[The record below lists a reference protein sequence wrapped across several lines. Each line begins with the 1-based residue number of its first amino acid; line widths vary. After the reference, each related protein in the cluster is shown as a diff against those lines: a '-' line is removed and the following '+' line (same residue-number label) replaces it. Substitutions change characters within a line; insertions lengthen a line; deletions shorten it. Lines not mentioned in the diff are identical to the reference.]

1 MAKKTLFEK
10 MGLVE
15 KVSDD
20 FDDTETYL
28 DEEEEAV
35 AEEPEVNVE
44 GVEQDNLIADIYSAN
59 GMTNLDTSIFKAE
72 EIKATLPATMTT
84 EAMQATVTGILGS
97 FKLTVDEL
105 DEDGQHRNEIL
116 QAARNKIV
124 KENTNEIDDLK
135 NKIEDAKHSIENCE
149 KEIADHEKV
158 ISSSTE
164 TINAEIMRIDNLRTF
179 LGGK

>member
-1 MAKKTLFEK
+1 MAKRTLFEK

-15 KVSDD
+15 KVPDD
-20 FDDTETYL
+20 YDDTEAYL
-28 DEEEEAV
+28 NEEETV

-44 GVEQDNLIADIYSAN
+44 GIEQDNLIADIYSAN
-59 GMTNLDTSIFKAE
+59 DMTNLDTSIFKAE

-105 DEDGQHRNEIL
+105 DEDGQHRAQIL

-124 KENTNEIDDLK
+124 EENTNEIDDLK
-135 NKIEDAKHSIENCE
+135 NRIEDAKHLIENCE

>member
-28 DEEEEAV
+28 DEEETV

-44 GVEQDNLIADIYSAN
+44 GVKQDNLIADIYSAN
-59 GMTNLDTSIFKAE
+59 DMTNFDTSIFKAE

-105 DEDGQHRNEIL
+105 DKDGQRRNEIL
-116 QAARNKIV
+116 QAARNKTV
-124 KENTNEIDDLK
+124 EENTNEIDDLK
-135 NKIEDAKHSIENCE
+135 NKIEDAKHLIENCE